1 MLLWLIIICAYLC
14 AFNWNLYVTQRFF
27 NGTRSGQERDTRNS
41 DWQSGI
47 GATSF
52 TRNWS
57 SLLMTLALN
66 QNGANQFTPCT
77 YAALSSVSGKESL
90 ALLNEQCMR
99 AQCARRCGAKITG
112 VRIGKDWTSSARRD
126 QDRQRRD
133 DVLVA
138 SAEPVIHGRALR
150 RS

>member
-1 MLLWLIIICAYLC
+1 
-14 AFNWNLYVTQRFF
+14 
-27 NGTRSGQERDTRNS
+27 
-41 DWQSGI
+41 
-47 GATSF
+47 
-52 TRNWS
+52 
-57 SLLMTLALN
+57 MTLALN

-112 VRIGKDWTSSARRD
+112 IRIGKDWKSGARRD

-138 SAEPVIHGRALR
+138 SADPVIHGRALR